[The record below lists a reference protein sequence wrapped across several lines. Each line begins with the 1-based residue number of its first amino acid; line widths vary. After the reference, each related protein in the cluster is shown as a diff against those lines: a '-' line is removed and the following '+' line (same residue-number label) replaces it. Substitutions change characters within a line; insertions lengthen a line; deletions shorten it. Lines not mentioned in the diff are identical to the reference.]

1 MYFTDLDKPETF
13 FRKSLSRAVKA
24 LSTSEKKSRKANLQ
38 NVVDDLQ
45 HLAKVKSR
53 FSSTAN
59 CALLY
64 LRSQLR
70 VLEVQTDQFWNSPS
84 VLCSNCG
91 SLTPDV
97 IEELIVSSYKME
109 ALFMGLDSEQRE
121 MIREIRLLAHGL
133 LIIYMHRSNPKALQN
148 NSVGVNVWEQLL
160 ARLRCHTKF
169 HGSGEQDGESLIRT
183 FGSFQD
189 FVECNITNPLV
200 IVDHVQSLVNTYQLR
215 ALVLENQLRQ
225 AEAVMNEPQGGSDN
239 PLRFTAGLT
248 LGIDVDAEITNIA
261 STSQVYVQV
270 RTEKYIYLMVERPC

>member
-1 MYFTDLDKPETF
+1 
-13 FRKSLSRAVKA
+13 
-24 LSTSEKKSRKANLQ
+24 
-38 NVVDDLQ
+38 
-45 HLAKVKSR
+45 
-53 FSSTAN
+53 
-59 CALLY
+59 
-64 LRSQLR
+64 
-70 VLEVQTDQFWNSPS
+70 
-84 VLCSNCG
+84 
-91 SLTPDV
+91 
-97 IEELIVSSYKME
+97 
-109 ALFMGLDSEQRE
+109 
-121 MIREIRLLAHGL
+121 
-133 LIIYMHRSNPKALQN
+133 MHRSNPKALQN